1 MTHHGAL
8 GERGV
13 IFQKSVE
20 DLIVLAHRIVDTLWR
35 TKRED
40 ARLLNILAQLID
52 QPIQPLVTG
61 DLGNEAMKTVIGIEI
76 IGPSRVSGTL
86 L

>member
-1 MTHHGAL
+1 M
-8 GERGV
+8 
-13 IFQKSVE
+13 
-20 DLIVLAHRIVDTLWR
+20 LAHRIVDTLWR

-76 IGPSRVSGTL
+76 MDQVAFLARFFERPSAIL
-86 L
+86 